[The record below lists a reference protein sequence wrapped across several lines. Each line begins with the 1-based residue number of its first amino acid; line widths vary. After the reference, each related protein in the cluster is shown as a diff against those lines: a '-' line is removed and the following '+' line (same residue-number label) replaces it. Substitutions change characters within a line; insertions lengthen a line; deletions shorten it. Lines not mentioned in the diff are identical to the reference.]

1 MMMTALTMQLVTILI
16 MVTPL
21 FPKLGKYTPIPVKT
35 AVKTAFITSLI
46 PSTLVLK
53 HQVQPVSM
61 SLPISTKLMDM
72 SLTITLNCLSALFLP
87 IVLFVAWSIMEFA
100 TWYISPTPLTNT
112 FTKALLIFLL
122 AMVTLICAGNLF
134 QLFIGWEG
142 VGIMSFILINWWTSR
157 TTTSSAALQAMIYN
171 RIGDI
176 GLILTMAILAMN
188 YSTWNLDQAV
198 AQQTKDM
205 LIALGLTLAATGKSA
220 QFFMHMW
227 LPTAMEGPT
236 PVSALLHSSTMVV
249 AGIYMLAQLHPLL
262 NTSKHLLTLCL
273 CLGTTT
279 SLFAASC
286 ALAQNDIKKIIAFST
301 SSQLGLMM
309 TAIGINSPQLAI
321 FHMATHAT
329 FKATLF
335 LSAGSIIHC
344 MQNEQDIRKMG
355 NTSTTMP
362 ITTTCLT
369 INSLALA
376 GTPFLSGFY
385 SMDAIL
391 ETMINSNL
399 NSLALLMTLAATTM
413 TSAYTLRM
421 LIYTTTNTPRHKPSM
436 SFHETTTS
444 QISPILRPTLL
455 TIILGLLLS
464 TTFPTHPTTPLPMAL
479 KLIPVLAIIIGT
491 TLTLDLTDKSLTP
504 TPQKHTSYKIWN
516 QLALYGITLH
526 RLASLTTLKLSR
538 TSTQLIDL
546 IWLEKTGPKF
556 MYSTNIN
563 ISKLTSTQTGLLKNY
578 LIIFMIFIT
587 TLFCTYHLA
596 KNY

>member
-53 HQVQPVSM
+53 HQVQPVSV

-273 CLGTTT
+273 CLGATT

-376 GTPFLSGFY
+376 GMPFLSGFY
-385 SMDAIL
+385 SKDAIL

-464 TTFPTHPTTPLPMAL
+464 TTFPAHPTTPLPMAL